1 MTMNTRPSKRP
12 PEISLYSETTLPT
25 EWGDFRVRV
34 YRTADQEEHLAI
46 YRGDLKG
53 KEGVLTRVHSACFTA
68 EVLGSLKCD
77 CKSQLEYAFSMIES
91 VGHGLIIYLF
101 QEGRGIGL
109 GNKIKAYALQ
119 NERGLDTVDANT
131 HLGFEEDGRE
141 YDIAVCILDDLEVT
155 AVQLMTN
162 NPLKVKA
169 LDQAGVSVLARIPIE
184 IGRNG
189 VNASYL
195 DTKQRRMGHL
205 FSDETAEPLKAPKP
219 LSSLDN
225 NAQPTNN
232 NSSSSHKETM

>member
-12 PEISLYSETTLPT
+12 PKIFLYSETTLPT
-25 EWGDFRVRV
+25 EWGNFRVRV
-34 YRTADQEEHLAI
+34 YRTAEQEEHMAI
-46 YRGDLKG
+46 YRGDLKA
-53 KEGVLTRVHSACFTA
+53 KEGLLTRVHSACFTG

-77 CKSQLEYAFSMIES
+77 CKSQLEHAFSMVES
-91 VGHGLIIYLF
+91 AGQGLIIYLF

-119 NERGLDTVDANT
+119 SEQGLDTIDANT

-141 YDIAVCILDDLEVT
+141 YDIAVHILNDLGVDT
-155 AVQLMTN
+155 VQLMTN

-169 LDQAGVSVLARIPIE
+169 LNEAGVSVLARVPIE

-205 FSDETAEPLKAPKP
+205 FTDESTETLKASKTYSPPQKTSRP
-219 LSSLDN
+219 IKTHS
-225 NAQPTNN
+225 
-232 NSSSSHKETM
+232 NSPHKEIE